1 MAELKSASFLGVP
14 LHPLT
19 MEETVGIINDCI
31 ERQVPVQH
39 VAMNVAKFVGLRHN
53 RELYTDVLGAD
64 IVGVDGMGILFGARL
79 LGIPVPARV
88 AGVDLMMNVLDL
100 CAKRGYRPYLLG
112 ARAEALERAVGN
124 MVRRNPQLQIAGYR
138 HGYFT
143 AADEAAIV
151 DSIRAA
157 RPDCLFVGLPTPRKE
172 RFMAA
177 HRQALGVPFVMG
189 VGGGL
194 DVLAGVVSRAPAA
207 WQNAGFEW
215 LYRTIQ
221 EPRRM
226 WRRYLYTNAA
236 YAGILAQALFRR
248 AVAYH

>member
-1 MAELKSASFLGVP
+1 
-14 LHPLT
+14 
-19 MEETVGIINDCI
+19 
-31 ERQVPVQH
+31 QVPIQH
-39 VAMNVAKFVGLRHN
+39 VAMNVAKFVRLRHDQ
-53 RELYTDVLGAD
+53 ELYADVLGAD
-64 IVGVDGMGILFGARL
+64 IVGVDGMGILLGARL

-88 AGVDLMMNVLDL
+88 AGVDLMTNVLDL
-100 CAKRGYRPYLLG
+100 CAQRGYRPYLLG
-112 ARAEALERAVGN
+112 AHTEVLERAVKN
-124 MVRRNPQLQIAGYR
+124 VVRSNPQLQLAGYH
-138 HGYFT
+138 HGYFS
-143 AADEAAIV
+143 AAEEAV
-151 DSIRAA
+151 VVESIRAA
-157 RPDCLFVGLPTPRKE
+157 RPDCLFVGLPTPQKE

-248 AVAYH
+248 AVAYHN